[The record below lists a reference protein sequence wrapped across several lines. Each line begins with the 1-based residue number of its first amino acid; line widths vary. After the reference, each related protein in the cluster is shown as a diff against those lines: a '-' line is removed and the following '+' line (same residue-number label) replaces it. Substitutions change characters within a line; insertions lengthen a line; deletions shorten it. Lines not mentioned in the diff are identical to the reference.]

1 MHVAQVAHNYCAGLI
16 FKTPN
21 KQRLAKTV
29 DSMNFP
35 LHAEYRYNRADMRHK
50 RESEMKNIIAA
61 GAIAATSVI
70 APQIASAQSAT
81 VQQIMERGTML
92 CSGHNGS
99 YFGFVEV
106 NDQNEW
112 KGLDIDLCRALTT
125 AILGDPDANQIVP
138 LSWAQRFPALQSGDV
153 DVIIKATGWT
163 MGRDTELGL
172 QFSLPYFFGG
182 TQFMAHGDL
191 GITDATGLEGGTV
204 CVEAGTTIERLAAN
218 HMASIGVE
226 HTMVSYESQ
235 AELRSAYLANRC
247 DAFAGWGPNLAVLRA
262 TELDNPDAHV
272 ILNDQ
277 LSSEPISAAM
287 RQGDDGFVDTVNWMI
302 AALLIAEEEG
312 ITSANVEE
320 MAANPPNP
328 RVARLLG
335 AEPGMGERLGMRDTW
350 AKEMIAAVGN
360 FAEIY
365 DRNLGKDS
373 PYGLERGLNS
383 LWSHG
388 GVLYAPILD

>member
-1 MHVAQVAHNYCAGLI
+1 MIKTGKLFLATAAVAC
-16 FKTPN
+16 T
-21 KQRLAKTV
+21 LAL
-29 DSMNFP
+29 SQ
-35 LHAEYRYNRADMRHK
+35 
-50 RESEMKNIIAA
+50 AA
-61 GAIAATSVI
+61 QGE
-70 APQIASAQSAT
+70 SAT
-81 VQQIMERGTML
+81 VKKIQDRGTLL

-106 NDQNEW
+106 NDKNEW

-125 AILGDPDANQIVP
+125 AILGDPNKAQIVP

-153 DVIIKATGWT
+153 DIVIKATGWT

-182 TQFMAHGDL
+182 TQLMAPADL
-191 GITDATGLEGGTV
+191 GITEASGLEGGTI
-204 CVEAGTTIERLAAN
+204 CVEAGTTLERIVADYLKTHA
-218 HMASIGVE
+218 IE
-226 HTMVSYESQ
+226 HTMVSYEKA

-262 TELDNPDAHV
+262 TEIDNPDAHI
-272 ILNDQ
+272 ILSDQ
-277 LSSEPISAAM
+277 LSSEPIAAAM
-287 RQGDDGFVDTVNWMI
+287 RQGDEDFVDVTNWML
-302 AALLIAEEEG
+302 AALLLAEEHG
-312 ITSANVEE
+312 VTKANVEE

-328 RVARLLG
+328 TVARLLG
-335 AEPGMGERLGMRDTW
+335 STPGIGERLGLRETW
-350 AKEMIAAVGN
+350 AREMIAAMGN

-373 PYGLERGLNS
+373 PYKLDRGMNN

>member
-1 MHVAQVAHNYCAGLI
+1 MLTKSSFLGMAAAAVAMLPG
-16 FKTPN
+16 
-21 KQRLAKTV
+21 TV
-29 DSMNFP
+29 M
-35 LHAEYRYNRADMRHK
+35 AE
-50 RESEMKNIIAA
+50 S
-61 GAIAATSVI
+61 
-70 APQIASAQSAT
+70 PT
-81 VQQIMERGTML
+81 VQQIKERGTLL

-106 NDQNEW
+106 NDKNEW

-125 AILGDPDANQIVP
+125 AILGDPNANQIVP

-182 TQFMAHGDL
+182 TQFMAHGEL
-191 GITDATGLEGGTV
+191 GITEAKDLEGGTI
-204 CVEAGTTIERLAAN
+204 CVEAGTTIERISAN
-218 HMASIGVE
+218 YLSTLGVE
-226 HTMVSYESQ
+226 HTMVSYESA
-235 AELRSAYLANRC
+235 AELRAAYVANRC

-262 TELDNPDAHV
+262 TEIDNPDAHV

-287 RQGDDGFVDTVNWMI
+287 RQGDEEFVDVVNWML
-302 AALLIAEEEG
+302 AAMLIAEEEG
-312 ITSANVEE
+312 VTMANVEE

-328 RVARLLG
+328 KVARLLG
-335 AEPGMGERLGMRDTW
+335 AEPGMGERLGLRDTW
-350 AKEMIAAVGN
+350 AREMIAAVGN
-360 FAEIY
+360 FGEVY
-365 DRNLGKDS
+365 DRNLGANS
-373 PYGLERGLNS
+373 PYKLDRGLNN

>member
-1 MHVAQVAHNYCAGLI
+1 MLKNVTLSGVAAAALSLLPVTAMAESP
-16 FKTPN
+16 TV
-21 KQRLAKTV
+21 KQIQ
-29 DSMNFP
+29 D
-35 LHAEYRYNRADMRHK
+35 
-50 RESEMKNIIAA
+50 
-61 GAIAATSVI
+61 
-70 APQIASAQSAT
+70 
-81 VQQIMERGTML
+81 RGTLL

-106 NDQNEW
+106 NDKNEW

-153 DVIIKATGWT
+153 DLIIKATGWT

-182 TQFMAHGDL
+182 TQFMAHGEL
-191 GITDATGLEGGTV
+191 GITEAKELDGGTI
-204 CVEAGTTIERLAAN
+204 CVEAGTTIERIAAN
-218 HMASIGVE
+218 YLSTLGVE
-226 HTMVSYESQ
+226 HTMVSYESA
-235 AELRSAYLANRC
+235 AELRAAYVANRC

-262 TELDNPDAHV
+262 TEIDNPDAHV

-287 RQGDDGFVDTVNWMI
+287 RQGDEEFVDVVNWML
-302 AALLIAEEEG
+302 AAMLIAEEEG
-312 ITSANVEE
+312 VTMANVDE

-328 RVARLLG
+328 KVARLLG
-335 AEPGMGERLGMRDTW
+335 SEPGMGERLGLRDTW
-350 AKEMIAAVGN
+350 AREMIAAVGN
-360 FAEIY
+360 FGEVY
-365 DRNLGKDS
+365 DRNLGANS
-373 PYGLERGLNS
+373 PYKLERGLNN

>member
-1 MHVAQVAHNYCAGLI
+1 ML
-16 FKTPN
+16 KWS
-21 KQRLAKTV
+21 KTV
-29 DSMNFP
+29 P
-35 LHAEYRYNRADMRHK
+35 VTL
-50 RESEMKNIIAA
+50 AA
-61 GAIAATSVI
+61 AAVSLTAMTVSAASPTVEAI
-70 APQIASAQSAT
+70 Q
-81 VQQIMERGTML
+81 ERGTLL

-106 NDQNEW
+106 NDKNEW

-125 AILGDPDANQIVP
+125 AILGDPNKAQIIP

-153 DVIIKATGWT
+153 DIIIKATGWT

-182 TQFMAHGDL
+182 TQLMAHGDL
-191 GITDATGLEGGTV
+191 GVTEAKDLEGGTI
-204 CVEAGTTIERLAAN
+204 CVEAGTTIERIVADYLKTL
-218 HMASIGVE
+218 GVE
-226 HTMVSYESQ
+226 HTMVSYEKA

-262 TELDNPDAHV
+262 TEIDNPDAHI
-272 ILNDQ
+272 ILSDQ
-277 LSSEPISAAM
+277 LSSEPIAAAM
-287 RQGDDGFVDTVNWMI
+287 RQGDEDFVDVANWML
-302 AALLIAEEEG
+302 AALLLAEEHG
-312 ITSANVEE
+312 VTKANVEE

-328 RVARLLG
+328 TVARLLG
-335 AEPGMGERLGMRDTW
+335 STPGIGERLGLRETW
-350 AKEMIAAVGN
+350 AREMIAAVGN

-365 DRNLGKDS
+365 DRNLGEGS
-373 PYGLERGLNS
+373 PYKLDRGLNN

>member
-1 MHVAQVAHNYCAGLI
+1 
-16 FKTPN
+16 
-21 KQRLAKTV
+21 
-29 DSMNFP
+29 
-35 LHAEYRYNRADMRHK
+35 
-50 RESEMKNIIAA
+50 MKNIIAA
-61 GAIAATSVI
+61 GVIAATSVV
-70 APQIASAQSAT
+70 APQMGSAQSAT
-81 VQQIMERGTML
+81 VTQIMERGTML

-106 NDQNEW
+106 NDKNEW

-125 AILGDPDANQIVP
+125 AILGDPDKNQIVP

-191 GITDATGLEGGTV
+191 GITDATGLAGGTI

-218 HMASIGVE
+218 YLQTVKVE
-226 HTMVSYESQ
+226 HTMVSYESA

-262 TELDNPDAHV
+262 TEIDDPGAHV
-272 ILNDQ
+272 ILSDQ

-287 RQGDDGFVDTVNWMI
+287 RQGDEGFVDMVNWML

-312 ITSANVEE
+312 ITFANVEE
-320 MAANPPNP
+320 MAATPPNP

-335 AEPGMGERLGMRDTW
+335 AEPGMGERLGIRDTW
-350 AKEMIAAVGN
+350 AREMIAAVGN
-360 FAEIY
+360 FGEIY

-373 PYGLERGLNS
+373 PYKLDRGLNN

>member
-1 MHVAQVAHNYCAGLI
+1 LLPTDAQ
-16 FKTPN
+16 K
-21 KQRLAKTV
+21 LAVTSWRSSDFAKNV
-29 DSMNFP
+29 DSAQIP
-35 LHAEYRYNRADMRHK
+35 LHSKYQYKRTDIWNNRETK
-50 RESEMKNIIAA
+50 MKNIIAA
-61 GAIAATSVI
+61 SVIAATSVI
-70 APQIASAQSAT
+70 APQMAAAQSAT
-81 VQQIMERGTML
+81 VQQIMDRGTML

-106 NDQNEW
+106 NDKNEW

-125 AILGDPDANQIVP
+125 AILGDPNANQIVP

-218 HMASIGVE
+218 HMTTIGVE

-235 AELRSAYLANRC
+235 AELRAAYLANRC

-262 TELDNPDAHV
+262 TELDSPDAHV
-272 ILNDQ
+272 ILTDQ
-277 LSSEPISAAM
+277 LSSEPIAAAM
-287 RQGDDGFVDTVNWMI
+287 RQGDEGFVDTVNWML

-320 MAANPPNP
+320 MAANPTNP

-335 AEPGMGERLGMRDTW
+335 VEPGMGERLGMRDTW
-350 AKEMIAAVGN
+350 AREMIAAVGN

-373 PYGLERGLNS
+373 PYKLERGLNS
-383 LWSHG
+383 LWSDG

>member
-1 MHVAQVAHNYCAGLI
+1 MIRNLV
-16 FKTPN
+16 KTAALAAVTLAIPN
-21 KQRLAKTV
+21 MAA
-29 DSMNFP
+29 
-35 LHAEYRYNRADMRHK
+35 AE
-50 RESEMKNIIAA
+50 
-61 GAIAATSVI
+61 
-70 APQIASAQSAT
+70 SAT
-81 VQQIMERGTML
+81 VKEIEERGTLL

-106 NDQNEW
+106 NDKNEW

-125 AILGDPDANQIVP
+125 AILGDQDKVQIVP

-191 GITDATGLEGGTV
+191 GITDAKDLEGGTI
-204 CVEAGTTIERLAAN
+204 CVEAGTTIERIAAN
-218 HMASIGVE
+218 YLKTLAVE
-226 HTMVSYESQ
+226 HTMVSYEKAS
-235 AELRSAYLANRC
+235 ELRAAYLANRC

-262 TELDNPDAHV
+262 TEIDNPDAHV

-287 RQGDDGFVDTVNWMI
+287 RQGDEEFVDVVNWML

-312 ITSANVEE
+312 ITQANVEE
-320 MAANPPNP
+320 MVANPANP

-335 AEPGMGERLGMRDTW
+335 VDPGMGERLGLRDTW
-350 AKEMIAAVGN
+350 AREMIGAVGN
-360 FAEIY
+360 FGEIY
-365 DRNLGKDS
+365 DRNLGSES
-373 PYGLERGLNS
+373 PYKLDRGLNN

>member
-1 MHVAQVAHNYCAGLI
+1 M
-16 FKTPN
+16 KT
-21 KQRLAKTV
+21 
-29 DSMNFP
+29 
-35 LHAEYRYNRADMRHK
+35 
-50 RESEMKNIIAA
+50 IIAVTA
-61 GAIAATSVI
+61 LAAVGLTT
-70 APQIASAQSAT
+70 PQMAVAQSAT
-81 VQQIMERGTML
+81 VQQIQERGTML

-106 NDQNEW
+106 NDKNEW

-125 AILGDPDANQIVP
+125 AILGDPDKNQIVP

-191 GITDATGLEGGTV
+191 GITDATGLAGGTI

-218 HMASIGVE
+218 YLQTVDVE
-226 HTMVSYESQ
+226 HTMVSYESA

-262 TELDNPDAHV
+262 TEIDNPNDHV
-272 ILNDQ
+272 ILSDQ

-287 RQGDDGFVDTVNWMI
+287 RQGDEGFVDMVNWML

-312 ITSANVEE
+312 VTSANVEE
-320 MAANPPNP
+320 MAATPPNP

-335 AEPGMGERLGMRDTW
+335 TEPGMGERLGIRDTW

-373 PYGLERGLNS
+373 PYKLDRGLNN

>member
-1 MHVAQVAHNYCAGLI
+1 
-16 FKTPN
+16 
-21 KQRLAKTV
+21 
-29 DSMNFP
+29 
-35 LHAEYRYNRADMRHK
+35 MR
-50 RESEMKNIIAA
+50 IAFAIGATIAA
-61 GAIAATSVI
+61 LTTLPATT
-70 APQIASAQSAT
+70 ASAQGAT
-81 VQQIMERGTML
+81 VTEIMERGTML

-125 AILGDPDANQIVP
+125 AILGDPEKAQIVP

-182 TQFMAHGDL
+182 TQIMAHGEL
-191 GITDATGLEGGTV
+191 GITEATELEGGTV
-204 CVEAGTTIERLAAN
+204 CVEAGTTIERIIAN
-218 HMASIGVE
+218 YLQTIGVS
-226 HTMVSYESQ
+226 TDIISYESA
-235 AELRSAYLANRC
+235 AELQSAYLANRC

-262 TELDNPDAHV
+262 TEIDNPEAHV

-277 LSSEPISAAM
+277 LSSEPIAAAM
-287 RQGDDGFVDTVNWMI
+287 RQGDDGFVDMVNWTI
-302 AALLIAEEEG
+302 ASLLIAEEEG
-312 ITSANVEE
+312 VTSANVEE

-335 AEPGMGERLGMRDTW
+335 TEPGMGERLGIRDTW
-350 AKEMIAAVGN
+350 AREMIAAMGN

-365 DRNLGKDS
+365 DRNLGSDS
-373 PYGLERGLNS
+373 PYKLDRGLNN